1 MRQYRTAIPPA
12 QEAGKAARKN
22 STLLQAARVQA
33 IFEAH
38 INRPRAEGKTMKEST
53 KRLIEEM
60 QVNEKT
66 DSEIYRILA
75 KRITGENGDVLR
87 RMADEEAAHCAVW
100 SRYTGKACEAKRLK
114 VYFYVAL
121 GWIFGLTFVINLL
134 EFGEDKAGKRYSDL
148 MAEVPEAMYIMEEE
162 QKHEEALAA
171 MVDEEKLK
179 YIGSMVLGL
188 NDALVELTGALAG
201 FTLALGSNATVGL
214 AGFITGVSATLSM
227 AASEYLA
234 KKADPSEK
242 HPLKAAVYTG
252 IAYLITV
259 AALLLPYALFTSPFL
274 ALGFC
279 LFNAACII
287 AAFTFFVSVVR
298 RETFR
303 PQFVEMISISFGVAA
318 ISFLIGWAAK
328 TWMGIEM

>member
-1 MRQYRTAIPPA
+1 MR
-12 QEAGKAARKN
+12 E
-22 STLLQAARVQA
+22 STLTLL
-33 IFEAH
+33 
-38 INRPRAEGKTMKEST
+38 KE
-53 KRLIEEM
+53 K

-75 KRITGENGDVLR
+75 DRAGGENGAILR
-87 RMADEEAAHCAVW
+87 RMAEEEAAHCAVW
-100 SRYTGKACEAKRLK
+100 GRYTGHPCRSNRLK
-114 VYFYVAL
+114 VWLYVVM
-121 GWIFGLTFVINLL
+121 GWLFGLTFVINLL
-134 EFGEDKAGKRYSDL
+134 EAGEEKAGKGY
-148 MAEVPEAMYIMEEE
+148 AELIEDVPEAKYIMEEE
-162 QKHEEALAA
+162 QKHENELAA
-171 MVDEEKLK
+171 MVDEERLK

-227 AASEYLA
+227 AASEYLS

-303 PQFVEMISISFGVAA
+303 PQFMEMICISFGVAA
-318 ISFLIGWAAK
+318 VSFLIGWLAK
-328 TWMGIEM
+328 TWIGIEM

>member
-1 MRQYRTAIPPA
+1 MGR
-12 QEAGKAARKN
+12 
-22 STLLQAARVQA
+22 
-33 IFEAH
+33 
-38 INRPRAEGKTMKEST
+38 
-53 KRLIEEM
+53 
-60 QVNEKT
+60 
-66 DSEIYRILA
+66 
-75 KRITGENGDVLR
+75 
-87 RMADEEAAHCAVW
+87 
-100 SRYTGKACEAKRLK
+100 
-114 VYFYVAL
+114 
-121 GWIFGLTFVINLL
+121 
-134 EFGEDKAGKRYSDL
+134 FGESNELLGALLFLVNDKA
-148 MAEVPEAMYIMEEE
+148 
-162 QKHEEALAA
+162 
-171 MVDEEKLK
+171 
-179 YIGSMVLGL
+179 
-188 NDALVELTGALAG
+188 
-201 FTLALGSNATVGL
+201 

-227 AASEYLA
+227 AASEYLS

-259 AALLLPYALFTSPFL
+259 AFLLLPYTMFSSPFL

-303 PQFVEMISISFGVAA
+303 PQFLEMICISFGVAA

>member
-1 MRQYRTAIPPA
+1 
-12 QEAGKAARKN
+12 
-22 STLLQAARVQA
+22 
-33 IFEAH
+33 
-38 INRPRAEGKTMKEST
+38 MKEST
-53 KRLIEEM
+53 RRLIEEM

-66 DSEIYRILA
+66 DSEIYRLLA
-75 KRITGENGDVLR
+75 KRIGGENGNILR
-87 RMADEEAAHCAVW
+87 QMADEEAAHCAVW
-100 SRYTGKACEAKRLK
+100 SRYTGKACAPKKLK
-114 VYFYVAL
+114 VWLYVVM
-121 GWIFGLTFVINLL
+121 GWVFGLTFVINLL

-148 MAEVPEAMYIMEEE
+148 MAEVSEAKYIMEEE
-162 QKHEEALAA
+162 QRHEEKLAA
-171 MVDEEKLK
+171 MIDEERLK

-201 FTLALGSNATVGL
+201 FTLALGNNAMVGL

-234 KKADPSEK
+234 KKADPEEK
-242 HPLKAAVYTG
+242 HPLKAAIYTG

-259 AALLLPYALFTSPFL
+259 AFLLLPYTMFSSPIL

-298 RETFR
+298 RESFR
-303 PQFVEMISISFGVAA
+303 PQFMEMICISFGVAA

>member
-1 MRQYRTAIPPA
+1 
-12 QEAGKAARKN
+12 
-22 STLLQAARVQA
+22 
-33 IFEAH
+33 
-38 INRPRAEGKTMKEST
+38 MKEST
-53 KRLIEEM
+53 RRLIEEM

-75 KRITGENGDVLR
+75 RRIGGENGEALR
-87 RMADEEAAHCAVW
+87 QMADEEAAHCAVW
-100 SRYTGKACEAKRLK
+100 SRYTAKSCQPIRWK
-114 VYFYVAL
+114 VWLYVVM

-134 EFGEDKAGKRYSDL
+134 EFGEDKAGKRYADL
-148 MAEVPEAMYIMEEE
+148 MEEVPEAKYIMEEE
-162 QKHEEALAA
+162 HKHEEKLAA
-171 MVDEEKLK
+171 MIDEEKLK

-227 AASEYLA
+227 AASEYLS

-259 AALLLPYALFTSPFL
+259 AILLLPYTLFTSPFL

-303 PQFVEMISISFGVAA
+303 PQFLEMICISFGVAA

-328 TWMGIEM
+328 TWIGIEM

>member
-1 MRQYRTAIPPA
+1 MR
-12 QEAGKAARKN
+12 E
-22 STLLQAARVQA
+22 STLRQL
-33 IFEAH
+33 E
-38 INRPRAEGKTMKEST
+38 K
-53 KRLIEEM
+53 M

-75 KRITGENGDVLR
+75 RRAGGENGAVLR
-87 RMADEEAAHCAVW
+87 RMAEEEAAHCAVW
-100 SRYTGKACEAKRLK
+100 GRYTSKPSRPNRLK
-114 VYFYVAL
+114 VWFYVAM
-121 GWIFGLTFVINLL
+121 GWVFGLTFVIHLL
-134 EFGEDKAGKRYSDL
+134 EFGEDKAGKCYSQLLED
-148 MAEVPEAMYIMEEE
+148 VPEARYIMEEE

-171 MVDEEKLK
+171 MVDEERLK

-201 FTLALGSNATVGL
+201 FTLALGNNATVGL

-227 AASEYLA
+227 AASEYLS

-242 HPLKAAVYTG
+242 HPFKAAVYTG

-259 AALLLPYALFTSPFL
+259 AVLLLPYTLFNSPFL
-274 ALGFC
+274 ALGIC

-303 PQFVEMISISFGVAA
+303 PQFMEMICISFGVAA
-318 ISFLIGWAAK
+318 VSFLIGWAAK
-328 TWMGIEM
+328 TWMGIDM

>member
-1 MRQYRTAIPPA
+1 
-12 QEAGKAARKN
+12 
-22 STLLQAARVQA
+22 
-33 IFEAH
+33 
-38 INRPRAEGKTMKEST
+38 MKEST
-53 KRLIEEM
+53 RRLIEEM

-75 KRITGENGDVLR
+75 RRIGGENGEALR
-87 RMADEEAAHCAVW
+87 QMADEEAAHCAVW
-100 SRYTGKACEAKRLK
+100 SRYTAKSCQPIRWK
-114 VYFYVAL
+114 VWLYVVM
-121 GWIFGLTFVINLL
+121 GWVFGLTFVINLL
-134 EFGEDKAGKRYSDL
+134 EFGEDKAGKRYADL
-148 MAEVPEAMYIMEEE
+148 MEEVPEAKYIMEEE
-162 QKHEEALAA
+162 QKHEEKLAA
-171 MVDEEKLK
+171 MIDEEKLK

-214 AGFITGVSATLSM
+214 SGFITGVSATLSM
-227 AASEYLA
+227 AASEYLS

-259 AALLLPYALFTSPFL
+259 AFLLLPYTLFTSPFL

-298 RETFR
+298 RQTFR
-303 PQFVEMISISFGVAA
+303 PQFLEMICISFGVAA

-328 TWMGIEM
+328 TWIGIEM